1 MLCSPTYNALPLA
14 PYKGTTLGVYSI
26 SFHDVIDTKEVDD
39 RDSLGVV

>member
-1 MLCSPTYNALPLA
+1 MLCSSTYNALPLA